1 LVAVEESAPR
11 TGENPGCSAAWS
23 RVAKTISQIQATEAA
38 LGKLGARDITEEE
51 AEQVLN
57 NSYVIVRNL
66 RGRAAR
72 RQPSARRTLI
82 GHTDGGRTLTLV
94 IEETDEPTSWL
105 IITGWTATERE
116 RKILKKKAER

>member
-1 LVAVEESAPR
+1 M
-11 TGENPGCSAAWS
+11 
-23 RVAKTISQIQATEAA
+23 AKTISQIEATEAA

-57 NSYVIVRNL
+57 NSYAIAKNL

-82 GHTDGGRTLTLV
+82 GRTDGGRVLTLV
-94 IEETDEPTSWL
+94 IEETMEPTSWL

-116 RKILKKKAER
+116 RKILAKKG